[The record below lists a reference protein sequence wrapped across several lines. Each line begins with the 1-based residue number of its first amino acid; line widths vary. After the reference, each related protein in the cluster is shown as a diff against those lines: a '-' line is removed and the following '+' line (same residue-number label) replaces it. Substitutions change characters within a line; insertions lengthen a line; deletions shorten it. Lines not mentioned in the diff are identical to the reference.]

1 MYLNQRCRF
10 YSQDVKILDMNL
22 NLKATG
28 MEWTPSLKA
37 FVEKKFGALERFVRR
52 FDTEGAVE
60 LRVEIGKV
68 TQHHNKGE
76 VFRAEANLHLPKK
89 LLRAEEFAEDVRVAV
104 DRLYHIL
111 EVEIGKYKT
120 KFVEKSRGKVDPCIV
135 VH

>member
-1 MYLNQRCRF
+1 
-10 YSQDVKILDMNL
+10 MNL